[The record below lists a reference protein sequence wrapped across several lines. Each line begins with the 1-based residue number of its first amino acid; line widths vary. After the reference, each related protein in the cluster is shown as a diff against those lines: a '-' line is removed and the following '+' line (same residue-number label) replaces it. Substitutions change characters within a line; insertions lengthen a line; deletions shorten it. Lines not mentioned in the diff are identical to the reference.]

1 MTYREQLRHE
11 LESSKEFFER
21 STRVLQEEHSGFAPT
36 PDQYTAAAQVGH
48 TALMIDWF
56 LQGAFGTGFDM
67 DFEGHERQAR
77 AVTSLAAA
85 RKMLEEAY
93 GRAIAATAE
102 KSEAEWLELFA
113 ADSLMPGPK
122 TAVVFGIV
130 EHSAHHRGALSVYAR
145 LLGLKPLM
153 PYMEMPD

>member
-1 MTYREQLRHE
+1 MTYRELLRHE

-36 PDQYTAAAQVGH
+36 ADQYTVAAQVAH
-48 TALMIDWF
+48 AALTIDWF
-56 LQGAFGTGFDM
+56 LEGAFGAGWDYGFEEHD
-67 DFEGHERQAR
+67 RQAR
-77 AVTSLAAA
+77 AVKSLAAA
-85 RKMLEEAY
+85 REMLEGAY

-113 ADSLMPGPK
+113 ADSIMQGPK

-130 EHSAHHRGALSVYAR
+130 EHTAHHRGALSVYAR